1 MDRFPKKTAIG
12 VKSRESKKVN
22 LGKDSELMKISLK
35 RRSSLASNFDITNE
49 DQVFKVKI
57 LIN

>member
-1 MDRFPKKTAIG
+1 MDRFPKKSAIG

-22 LGKDSELMKISLK
+22 LGKDSESMKISLK

-49 DQVFKVKI
+49 DQVFKV
-57 LIN
+57 